1 MINKNFMKAKAGFIM
16 LFISMMCFTGFGN
29 TTADLSQDSTD
40 SSIVDFHD
48 AELSVVT
55 LTTFTVVENQDVFAE
70 TEFDVI
76 ISETLRGQDNLIES
90 NSANAYRDFISENIR
105 YVTDVGWQSKQN
117 YDNENHTLK
126 NTNFHFS
133 ARKARDGIMQNSFH
147 FS

>member
-1 MINKNFMKAKAGFIM
+1 MKAKAGFIM
-16 LFISMMCFTGFGN
+16 LCIGMMCFTGFGN

-55 LTTFTVVENQDVFAE
+55 LTAFTVVENQAVFAE
-70 TEFDVI
+70 TEYNVI

-105 YVTDVGWQSKQN
+105 YITDVGWQSKMN
-117 YDNENHTLK
+117 YENENHTLK
-126 NTNFHFS
+126 IPTFIFPPG
-133 ARKARDGIMQNSFH
+133 KLETE
-147 FS
+147 